1 MIRTNCP
8 SMCVQCNGL
17 LLALLCKCNC
27 HKIHYQNN
35 SVKMENYIN
44 FLNVFI
50 SSRNLGTLMYYL
62 RTWVYYIN
70 IAMLTTCQVTW
81 CTIIFWITT
90 CKIGCTRKTI
100 FLEYLL
106 TVRCH
111 LLQKNWAC
119 AQQYS
124 ASYTLIPILITQK
137 L

>member
-1 MIRTNCP
+1 MLTHVVKQFPELQTFKVWIISPDIVRICSTSMILIQHFP
-8 SMCVQCNGL
+8 AGFWG
-17 LLALLCKCNC
+17 
-27 HKIHYQNN
+27 I
-35 SVKMENYIN
+35 I
-44 FLNVFI
+44 F

-106 TVRCH
+106 TVWCH
-111 LLQKNWAC
+111 LLKKNWAC